1 MDSVK
6 ITSLLYYL
14 MIIRLFHWHLFIF
27 VFEINSCP
35 FLKSSKTFWNK
46 MHNFFFFEPRL
57 RDVTGKNYILLITDT
72 KFETKY
78 QTSHWLLLCHLLSN
92 VMFKVPLD
100 KHCISALSSALGV
113 NAKIE
118 LLEYFSWC
126 YALEASLSW
135 DHCPITL
142 I

>member
-27 VFEINSCP
+27 VRDKQLP
-35 FLKSSKTFWNK
+35 FSKELKNILKQNAQ
-46 MHNFFFFEPRL
+46 FFFFEPRL